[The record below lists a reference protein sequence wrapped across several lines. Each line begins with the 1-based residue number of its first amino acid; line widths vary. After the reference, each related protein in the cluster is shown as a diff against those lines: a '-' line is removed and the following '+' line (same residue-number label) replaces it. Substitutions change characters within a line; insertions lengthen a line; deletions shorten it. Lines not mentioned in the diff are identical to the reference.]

1 MGKKKK
7 KGGGGGKGRRDP
19 TKGGLLVGGRLV
31 ESDLASDVPMPQC
44 ACTANLRK
52 AAYRPHLCPIERHA
66 QYNVFEQLYS
76 VPLPRGAGAGAGP
89 GRAQVP
95 VPTTSMPVS
104 QARAMLD
111 KYLSL
116 RLRFADPLDVKLA
129 PVYARCAAL
138 HMVLGEVEAA
148 LACAQ
153 RAAELDPLHA
163 ASWYLL
169 SWARAELGDLQGASS
184 ALLDGLD
191 VHPGNVRLESALAHV
206 QALQKAPRD
215 R

>member
-7 KGGGGGKGRRDP
+7 KGGGGGGGKA
-19 TKGGLLVGGRLV
+19 TKGGLLVGERLV
-31 ESDLASDVPMPQC
+31 ESDLASDVPAPQC

-76 VPLPRGAGAGAGP
+76 VPLPSGAGAGAGAGA
-89 GRAQVP
+89 GRAPLP
-95 VPTTSMPVS
+95 VPTTSMLVS

-111 KYLSL
+111 KYLLL

-138 HMVLGEVEAA
+138 QMALGEVEAA

-169 SWARAELGDLQGASS
+169 SWARAKLGDLQGSSS

-206 QALQKAPRD
+206 LALQRAPGEH
-215 R
+215 